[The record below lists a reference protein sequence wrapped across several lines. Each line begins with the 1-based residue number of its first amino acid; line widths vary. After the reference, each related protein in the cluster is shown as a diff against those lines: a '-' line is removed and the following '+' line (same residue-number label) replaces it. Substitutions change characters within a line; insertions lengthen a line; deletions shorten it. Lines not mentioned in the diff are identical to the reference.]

1 MDDLSSLDWDAPSSE
16 IVNTI
21 SSGVGQHYLTL
32 QHSPSLSRQPS
43 PLSAQR
49 SGDRINA
56 TLSSRP
62 VLNPSG
68 HDSFSKLL
76 ASNSA
81 KTINSLSLQERQK
94 QLLEEKARQ
103 AIEQKKR
110 HDNQFHSDDSSFWE
124 GLGSGR
130 CTPAPGYFPS
140 VIKAEPRSELA
151 CRSLTY

>member
-1 MDDLSSLDWDAPSSE
+1 MDDLSGLNWDAPSTDTT
-16 IVNTI
+16 NTV
-21 SSGVGQHYLTL
+21 SSRAGRHYSTL

-49 SGDRINA
+49 SGDQIHA

-68 HDSFSKLL
+68 HDSFSKLR
-76 ASNSA
+76 ASNST

-103 AIEQKKR
+103 AIEQKR
-110 HDNQFHSDDSSFWE
+110 HDDQFHSDDSSFWE
-124 GLGSGR
+124 GLGSGS
-130 CTPAPGYFPS
+130 CTPAPGYFIS
-140 VIKAEPRSELA
+140 VIKAEPRSDLA
-151 CRSLTY
+151 CR